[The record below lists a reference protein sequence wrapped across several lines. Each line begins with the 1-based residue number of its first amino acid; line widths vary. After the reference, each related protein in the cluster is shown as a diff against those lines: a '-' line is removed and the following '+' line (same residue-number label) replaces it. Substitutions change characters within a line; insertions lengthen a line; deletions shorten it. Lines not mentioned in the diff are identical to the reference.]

1 MRVYLAGPD
10 VFEPN
15 PKELAEKLKAVCQK
29 FGLEGVFPLDA
40 ELALEG
46 LTPPEQARL
55 IFNANVDLIRSCQ
68 GVLAN
73 MAPFRGPSMDVGTAW
88 EMGCAYALNLPIVG
102 YTNDDRPYPDRV
114 KQYRDLTV
122 TGAANAAWS
131 QAIHTKFFNDPAF
144 VESFELHDNLML
156 DCSCLDVRPSF
167 KEAVERMRERLLGEA
182 IAKSWA
188 PPGSCTCRACSQ
200 PVKIRP
206 STAQD
211 YLWFCTNND
220 CVNTKGEDRY
230 TQDDQPVWA
239 DWRKSESSEART

>member
-29 FGLEGVFPLDA
+29 FGLEGVLPLDA

-46 LTPPEQARL
+46 LAPREQGRL
-55 IFNANVDLIRSCQ
+55 IFEANVKLIRSCQ

-73 MAPFRGPSMDVGTAW
+73 MVPFRGPSMDVGTAW

-102 YTNDDRPYPDRV
+102 YTNDDRSYPERV
-114 KQYRDLTV
+114 KDYR
-122 TGAANAAWS
+122 GRPPYESSNNAAF
-131 QAIHTKFFNDPAF
+131 KDPAF
-144 VESFELHDNLML
+144 VESFDLHDNLML
-156 DCSCLDVRPSF
+156 DCSTIDVLPNF
-167 KEAVERMRERLLGEA
+167 KEAVARIRDRLLGEA

-188 PPGSCTCRACSQ
+188 PEGTCLCRTCGH

-206 STAQD
+206 STVQD
-211 YLWFCTNND
+211 YLWFCTNDECLNSR
-220 CVNTKGEDRY
+220 GEDRH
-230 TQDDQPVWA
+230 TQDDQPIWA
-239 DWRKSESSEART
+239 DWRKS

>member
-15 PKELAEKLKAVCQK
+15 PKELAEKLKSVCQK

-40 ELALEG
+40 DLTLEG
-46 LTPPEQARL
+46 LAPKDQARL
-55 IFNANVDLIRSCQ
+55 IFDANVRLIRSCQ

-73 MAPFRGPSMDVGTAW
+73 MTPFRGPSMDVGTSW
-88 EMGCAYALNLPIVG
+88 EMGCAYALGLPIVG
-102 YTNDDRPYPDRV
+102 YTNDDRPYPERV
-114 KQYRDLTV
+114 EDFRERNLGLVFK
-122 TGAANAAWS
+122 
-131 QAIHTKFFNDPAF
+131 DPKF

-156 DCSCLDVRPSF
+156 DCSTLAVLPTF
-167 KEAVERMRERLLGEA
+167 KEAVEKIRDRLLGEA

-188 PPGSCTCRACSQ
+188 PEGTCTCRVCYQ
-200 PVKIRP
+200 PVKVRP

-220 CVNTKGEDRY
+220 CQYNKGEDRY

-239 DWRKSESSEART
+239 DWRKNEGSQTGS

>member
-40 ELALEG
+40 ELAIEG
-46 LTPPEQARL
+46 LAPPAQARL
-55 IFNANVDLIRSCQ
+55 IFDANVKLIRSCQ

-73 MAPFRGPSMDVGTAW
+73 MTPFRSPSMDVGTSW
-88 EMGCAYALNLPIVG
+88 EMGFAYALNLPIVG
-102 YTNDDRPYPDRV
+102 YTNDQRLYPERVMEYRGRCPYEFRKKPSFKDPD
-114 KQYRDLTV
+114 
-122 TGAANAAWS
+122 
-131 QAIHTKFFNDPAF
+131 F

-156 DCSCLDVRPSF
+156 DCSTIGVLPTF
-167 KEAVERMRERLLGEA
+167 KEAVEQIRDRLLGEA

-188 PPGSCTCRACSQ
+188 PEGRCACRACQQ
-200 PVKIRP
+200 PVKVRP

-220 CVNTKGEDRY
+220 CINNRGEDRY

-239 DWRKSESSEART
+239 DWRKP